1 VEKRR
6 LRSGNWKRY
15 LESGRRA
22 GRFGLGFGLVNWIW
36 CDLYISVAIVRPMM
50 RLWRFWFIRL
60 FSVYNQVSTL
70 I

>member
-1 VEKRR
+1 M
-6 LRSGNWKRY
+6 
-15 LESGRRA
+15 A

-36 CDLYISVAIVRPMM
+36 CDLYISMAIVGPMM
-50 RLWRFWFIRL
+50 RLWRFCFIRL

>member
-1 VEKRR
+1 
-6 LRSGNWKRY
+6 
-15 LESGRRA
+15 LESGRMA

-36 CDLYISVAIVRPMM
+36 CDLYISMAIVGPMM
-50 RLWRFWFIRL
+50 RLWRFCFIRL